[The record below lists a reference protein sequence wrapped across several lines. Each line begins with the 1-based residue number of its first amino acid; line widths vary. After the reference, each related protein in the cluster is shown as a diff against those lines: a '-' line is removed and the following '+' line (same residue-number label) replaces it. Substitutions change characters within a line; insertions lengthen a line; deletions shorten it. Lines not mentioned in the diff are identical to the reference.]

1 MAHVVRP
8 YRDDD
13 AEALA
18 GILVAAITRIGPA
31 AYSAEQ
37 VAAWSARH
45 PGAAQYRQRAAAGN
59 VIFVAAD
66 PADLPVAYLLMEPD
80 GHVDHLYIHPD
91 HTRCGLA
98 TQLLAA
104 AETHARRE
112 VFSRLYTEAS
122 DLARP
127 VFARAGYAATKKRE
141 FAIAHE
147 GRDVPIHNWAMEKTL
162 R

>member
-59 VIFVAAD
+59 VIFVA
-66 PADLPVAYLLMEPD
+66 D

-112 VFSRLYTEAS
+112 EFSRLYTEAS

-147 GRDVPIHNWAMEKTL
+147 GRDIPIHNWAMEKTL

>member
-1 MAHVVRP
+1 M
-8 YRDDD
+8 
-13 AEALA
+13 
-18 GILVAAITRIGPA
+18 
-31 AYSAEQ
+31 
-37 VAAWSARH
+37 
-45 PGAAQYRQRAAAGN
+45 
-59 VIFVAAD
+59 IFVAAD

-112 VFSRLYTEAS
+112 EFSRLYTEAS

-147 GRDVPIHNWAMEKTL
+147 GRNVPIHNWAMEKTL